1 MVQASGSTER
11 KRMDYVSVAEAR
23 KLPGLR
29 LALSAGTPGP
39 WGEAAKA
46 LFKLRNVPF
55 VPVRQHIMEANEELV
70 AWTGH
75 RNAPVAI
82 WEDEPGVAGWIEILM
97 LAERLGSGPSL
108 LPADELERISVLGI
122 SAEICSPGGFGWE
135 RRLTLLG
142 AGQRPQTGGPDFMSR
157 AYGVR
162 DGVVEPATE
171 RVIAILGGLSRL
183 LERQRAAGSDYL
195 VGHQLT
201 AADVYWACFSQLIGP
216 MPPRQCPMGDDMR
229 AIYSHITP
237 EIEAAVDPALLAHR
251 DMVWQRHIG
260 LPMEF

>member
-1 MVQASGSTER
+1 MEYT
-11 KRMDYVSVAEAR
+11 SVAEAR
-23 KLPGLR
+23 AMSGLR

-46 LFKLRNVPF
+46 VFRLRNVPF

-70 AWTGH
+70 GWTGH

-108 LPADELERISVLGI
+108 LPADELERMLALGI
-122 SAEICSPGGFGWE
+122 SAETCSPGGFGWE
-135 RRLTLLG
+135 RRLSMMG
-142 AGQRPQTGGPDFMSR
+142 SGKRMQTSGPDLMSR

-162 DGVVEPATE
+162 EDAVGPATA
-171 RVIAILGGLSRL
+171 RVIAILEGLSRQ
-183 LERQRAAGSDYL
+183 LEKQRAAGSAYL
-195 VGHQLT
+195 VGQSLS
-201 AADVYWACFSQLIGP
+201 APDVYWACFSLLVGP
-216 MPPRQCPMGDDMR
+216 LPPEQCPMSDDMR
-229 AIYSHITP
+229 AIYSYITP
-237 EIEAAVDPALLAHR
+237 EIEAAVDPALIAHR

>member
-1 MVQASGSTER
+1 
-11 KRMDYVSVAEAR
+11 MDYVSVAEAR

-46 LFKLRNVPF
+46 VFKLRNVPF
-55 VPVRQHIMEANEELV
+55 VPVRQHIMEANEDLV
-70 AWTGH
+70 TWTGH

-108 LPADELERISVLGI
+108 LPADELERMLALGI

-135 RRLTLLG
+135 RRLSMMG
-142 AGQRPQTGGPDFMSR
+142 SGRRMQSSGPDLMSR

-162 DGVVEPATE
+162 EDAVGPATD
-171 RVIAILGGLSRL
+171 RVIAILGGLSRQ
-183 LERQRAAGSDYL
+183 LEKQRAAGSAYL
-195 VGHQLT
+195 VGQSLS
-201 AADVYWACFSQLIGP
+201 APDVYWACFSLLVGP
-216 MPPRQCPMGDDMR
+216 LPPEQCPMSDDMR
-229 AIYSHITP
+229 AIYSYITP
-237 EIEAAVDPALLAHR
+237 QIEAAVDPALLRHR